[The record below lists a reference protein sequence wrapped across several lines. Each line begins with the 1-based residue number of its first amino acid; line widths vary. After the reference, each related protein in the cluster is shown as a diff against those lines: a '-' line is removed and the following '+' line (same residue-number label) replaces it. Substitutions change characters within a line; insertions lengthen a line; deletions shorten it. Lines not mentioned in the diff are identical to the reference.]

1 MSAVSFACVFFLSE
15 TYPTDLSGV
24 RSEERR
30 LLAER
35 GTPASEAGTSP

>member
-1 MSAVSFACVFFLSE
+1 MSFACVFFLSE
-15 TYPTDLSGV
+15 TYLTDLSAI

-30 LLAER
+30 ILAEE